1 MKPHFDPNGDPSLFS
16 NLSFNVA
23 DRLDPIQLLF
33 TVSPGSPHDA
43 DVPSFRVKLEA
54 HNRLGSLTDSFP
66 SVKKQGSP
74 AIKGLQPKVP
84 DYNGPLSRS
93 F

>member
-1 MKPHFDPNGDPSLFS
+1 MKPRFDPNGDPLLLS
-16 NLSFNVA
+16 NLSF
-23 DRLDPIQLLF
+23 RLDPIQLLF

-43 DVPSFRVKLEA
+43 DFHSFRVKLEA

-74 AIKGLQPKVP
+74 EIKGLQPKVP
-84 DYNGPLSRS
+84 DYDGQLSRS